1 MIAACVRKMKTVS
14 VNELWRWLVKLID
27 RLSNFMMAVGECY
40 VGDLRFVARQ
50 WSSDNNAR
58 RVVKQM
64 MDEGLLTLRE
74 TNASRTE
81 VMRSV
86 SLSKQGRIRALDRL
100 SDPYWHEYADRAEA
114 SFHVSDAEQLA
125 RKLADS
131 RIRIMMK
138 LAGAAVFPAE
148 KPSLAHLVNT
158 MNGNAMPSENAMEYY
173 REEWDADR
181 CAELLNS
188 GVYYTIEE
196 YRAFLESIGQGE
208 SDVTYLSRARG
219 IFISS
224 MTCLIVYIGKIGDN
238 KLIAIRPAGEQR
250 LIDTLVPILRITH
263 VTRSLPGM
271 AVTTVNEY
279 TGAIRTV
286 GAVNGAPYALI
297 ISDGDSL
304 AYSTATGNPRGKIT
318 GRDAANAAYADRRAE
333 TATMQG
339 GWLKGSTKLFR
350 RVFVTSFTASGVG
363 ALGYLTSCSFER
375 WMEGTREL
383 LDGKT
388 DEGFIPNSSG
398 RLYQFHL
405 IDGDRKVPVLYMPV
419 FEACELFRLAK
430 DKKPVVI
437 VTYPD
442 MYDAVAR
449 SLREDV
455 IFYNADT
462 MERVPADQVMVYD
475 TYGYPAGLHAVEKY
489 IESKGE
495 AYDDKAYAEL
505 PEKMGFDSDIKLSNA
520 INDGTVKVED
530 VEAILAGRNEAKPAA
545 PKKRAY
551 VRRSGVSIVMSAAA
565 KKTLEKAAKYHG
577 LSVSNYVKG
586 ILAEP
591 MKKDAEAY
599 DAQLK
604 ANRDAW
610 KAKK

>member
-1 MIAACVRKMKTVS
+1 M
-14 VNELWRWLVKLID
+14 KLID

-40 VGDLRFVARQ
+40 AGDLRFVARQ

-74 TNASRTE
+74 TNASRTD
-81 VMRSV
+81 VMKSV

-100 SDPYWHEYADRAEA
+100 NDPYWHEYADRAELA
-114 SFHVSDAEQLA
+114 FHVSDAETLA

-131 RIRIMMK
+131 RIRIMMN
-138 LAGAAVFPAE
+138 LAGVAVFPAE
-148 KPSLAHLVNT
+148 KPTLSHLVNI
-158 MNGNAMPSENAMEYY
+158 MNGNAMPSDNPMEYY

-181 CAELLNS
+181 CAQMLQT

-196 YRAFLESIGQGE
+196 YRAFLDSIGPGE
-208 SDVTYLSRARG
+208 SDVTYLTRARG
-219 IFISS
+219 IFISNT
-224 MTCLIVYIGKIGDN
+224 TCLIVYIGRIGDN
-238 KLIAIRPAGEQR
+238 KLIAIHPAGEQR
-250 LIDTLVPILRITH
+250 LLDTLVPILRITH

-271 AVTTVNEY
+271 AITTVNEY

-318 GRDAANAAYADRRAE
+318 GRDAADESYAARRAE
-333 TATMQG
+333 TAAMQG

-350 RVFVTSFTASGVG
+350 RVFVTPFTASGIG
-363 ALGYLTSCSFER
+363 ALGYLTSSPFET
-375 WMEGTREL
+375 WLDDTHEL
-383 LDGKT
+383 MDNRT
-388 DEGFIPNSSG
+388 GFVPNPKG
-398 RLYQFHL
+398 RLYQFHMA
-405 IDGDRKVPVLYMPV
+405 DGDRKIPVLYMPV
-419 FEACELFRLAK
+419 FEACELFQLAK
-430 DKKPVVI
+430 EKKPVAI

-442 MYDAVAR
+442 MYDAIAR
-449 SLREDV
+449 SLRCEV
-455 IFYNADT
+455 IFCDADT
-462 MERVPADQVMVYD
+462 LERVPSDQVMIYD
-475 TYGYPAGLHAVEKY
+475 TFGYPAGLHAVERYAASKD
-489 IESKGE
+489 ESF
-495 AYDDKAYAEL
+495 DDKAYAEL
-505 PEKMGFDSDIKLSNA
+505 PEKMGFATDIQLSNA
-520 INDGTVKVED
+520 ISNGTVSVESA
-530 VEAILAGRNEAKPAA
+530 VQILSGQNEPAPAKQ
-545 PKKRAY
+545 KKRAY

-577 LSVSNYVKG
+577 LSVSNYIKG
-586 ILAEP
+586 ILADP